1 MPLNEYL
8 IIPGT
13 NNKYLIDE
21 YKKIAVNQRRE
32 INKKLES
39 IPERI
44 DELEL
49 SLKNDLPTKDTIIF
63 LLKILRQKERLNKKN

>member
-21 YKKIAVNQRRE
+21 YKNSSK
-32 INKKLES
+32 S
-39 IPERI
+39 T
-44 DELEL
+44 
-49 SLKNDLPTKDTIIF
+49 S
-63 LLKILRQKERLNKKN
+63 